1 VTEQPNET
9 PARVY
14 AIAPPP
20 VLFAGT
26 LVAGLLFDFLVYRL
40 HTGLPETWRFAVGG
54 IALAAG
60 VVLLALA
67 VGGFRRAGTGV
78 RHAAGSSA
86 LVTTGAHAFTRNPM
100 YLGMAL
106 VHAGLA
112 LFADSL
118 IALVLLAPLLL
129 VIQFGVIARE
139 ERFMEAKFGDAYRA
153 YRKRVRPWI

>member
-1 VTEQPNET
+1 VIEQSNET
-9 PARVY
+9 PARAYV
-14 AIAPPP
+14 IAPPP
-20 VLFAGT
+20 VLFVGT
-26 LVAGLLFDFLVYRL
+26 LVAGLLIDFLVHRL
-40 HTGLPETWRFAVGG
+40 QTGFDETLRFASGG
-54 IALAAG
+54 VLLLAG
-60 VVLLALA
+60 VVLLVLA
-67 VGGFRRAGTGV
+67 VSGFARAGTGV

-106 VHAGLA
+106 VYAGLA
-112 LFADSL
+112 LGADSMV
-118 IALVLLAPLLL
+118 ALVLLAPLLL

>member
-1 VTEQPNET
+1 MTEQPAEA

-14 AIAPPP
+14 VVARPP
-20 VLFAGT
+20 VLFVGT
-26 LVAGLLFDFLVYRL
+26 LVAGLLSDFVVIRQ
-40 HTGLPETWRFAVGG
+40 HIGFSETWRFSIGG
-54 IALAAG
+54 IAIALGA
-60 VVLLALA
+60 VLLALA
-67 VGGFRRAGTGV
+67 VGGFARAGTGV

-106 VHAGLA
+106 VYAGLA

-118 IALVLLAPLLL
+118 VALVLLAPLLL
-129 VIQFGVIARE
+129 VIQFGVNARE

>member
-1 VTEQPNET
+1 
-9 PARVY
+9 
-14 AIAPPP
+14 
-20 VLFAGT
+20 VLFVGT
-26 LVAGLLFDFLVYRL
+26 LVSGLLVDFLVYRL
-40 HTGLPETWRFAVGG
+40 HTGLPETWRLAGG
-54 IALAAG
+54 GVALVAG
-60 VVLLALA
+60 VILLVLA

-106 VHAGLA
+106 VYAGLA
-112 LFADSL
+112 LAADSMV
-118 IALVLLAPLLL
+118 ALVLLAPLLL

>member
-1 VTEQPNET
+1 M
-9 PARVY
+9 
-14 AIAPPP
+14 
-20 VLFAGT
+20 LFVGT
-26 LVAGLLFDFLVYRL
+26 LVSGLLVDFLVYRL
-40 HTGLPETWRFAVGG
+40 HTGLPETWRLAGG
-54 IALAAG
+54 GVALVAG
-60 VVLLALA
+60 VILLVLA

-106 VHAGLA
+106 VYAGLA
-112 LFADSL
+112 LAADSMV
-118 IALVLLAPLLL
+118 ALVLLAPLLL